1 MAFGVSKYA
10 ECALIGGATK
20 FVDLLLGVFISKLT
34 GIRKKKRSHLDP
46 LSLAHVPK
54 ALFFEPEIIFSDFK
68 FFDECSLAI
77 KTIPI
82 RSDSPYK
89 GDRTS
94 DGSVAGS
101 IASNRST
108 SFQRSCWR
116 CRTCA

>member
-10 ECALIGGATK
+10 ECALIDGATK
-20 FVDLLLGVFISKLT
+20 FVALLLGVFISKLT

-68 FFDECSLAI
+68 FFDVCSLAI

-82 RSDSPYK
+82 RSDSPL
-89 GDRTS
+89 G
-94 DGSVAGS
+94 GSG
-101 IASNRST
+101 IGG
-108 SFQRSCWR
+108 
-116 CRTCA
+116 